1 MDDCARSSWVCGGYF
16 NNETAS
22 AESFQGGW
30 YVSNDLAEVS
40 GDKLRLGSRADDV
53 INFGGGKVDPFPVE
67 EVLRQHPDVADAAVV
82 AMADV
87 WEGQVPVA
95 FVVLRQTPDLDVLRQ
110 YVGKTRKSAPRVLWL
125 TGFCQMIWVN

>member
-1 MDDCARSSWVCGGYF
+1 
-16 NNETAS
+16 
-22 AESFQGGW
+22 
-30 YVSNDLAEVS
+30 
-40 GDKLRLGSRADDV
+40 
-53 INFGGGKVDPFPVE
+53 
-67 EVLRQHPDVADAAVV
+67 
-82 AMADV
+82 MADV